1 MKSVCTPQ
9 PEKSGGKMDNQ
20 IVAQLGA
27 NLIEATARNGAKIIS
42 DKIRIAKTNKEYKE
56 TISELEEIIYDL
68 LNDKAEIQRIAQAYE
83 QELVVQKIT
92 EDDIKYITNNLLPI
106 LSTLM
111 PEDGREQ
118 LDQLKK
124 ILSVETLTIMQ
135 LIGFNYKKAIGEP
148 LTLLLQ
154 KIIESKIPMDAKTNA
169 DYILAMAKIALDNES
184 TKRFYQ
190 LTNQKLP
197 EE

>member
-1 MKSVCTPQ
+1 
-9 PEKSGGKMDNQ
+9 MDNQ

-27 NLIEATARNGAKIIS
+27 SLIEVTARNGASIIS
-42 DKIRIAKTNKEYKE
+42 DKIRTAKTNKEHKE

-83 QELVVQKIT
+83 QELVAQKIT

-106 LSTLM
+106 LSNLM
-111 PEDGREQ
+111 SEENREQ
-118 LDQLKK
+118 MDQLKK

-154 KIIESKIPMDAKTNA
+154 KTIESKIPTDPKISI
-169 DYILAMAKIALDNES
+169 DYALSMAKIAMDKEA

-190 LTNQKLP
+190 LTMQKIP
-197 EE
+197 EEE